1 MIWDMV
7 GGGMDKASSGEGP
20 GELAGVPML
29 PQPSHWAPQ
38 GSESQNKRAEALFAL
53 FHKPPSAE

>member
-7 GGGMDKASSGEGP
+7 GGGLDKASSGEGP

>member
-1 MIWDMV
+1 MV
-7 GGGMDKASSGEGP
+7 GGGMDKASSGEEP

-29 PQPSHWAPQ
+29 PQPSHWALQ